1 MLKPE
6 YTGKFK
12 KDFKLAVKR
21 GLDPKLLEDVITLL
35 VQEKQLPE
43 KYHDHPLTNSKE

>member
-21 GLDPKLLEDVITLL
+21 GLEPKPFILNLC
-35 VQEKQLPE
+35 
-43 KYHDHPLTNSKE
+43 

>member
-6 YTGKFK
+6 YTGRFK

-35 VQEKQLPE
+35 VQEQQLPE
-43 KYHDHPLTNSKE
+43 KYHDHPLTNS

>member
-21 GLDPKLLEDVITLL
+21 GLDTKLLEDIITLL
-35 VQEKQLPE
+35 I
-43 KYHDHPLTNSKE
+43 